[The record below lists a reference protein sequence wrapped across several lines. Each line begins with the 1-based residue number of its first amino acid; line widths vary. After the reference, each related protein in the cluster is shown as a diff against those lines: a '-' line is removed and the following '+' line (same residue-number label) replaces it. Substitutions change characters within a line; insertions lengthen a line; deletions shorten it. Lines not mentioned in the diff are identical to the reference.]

1 MLINFELVKF
11 FVQISLMLFTAVVF
25 GQLTRKVGMPEIVGE
40 LIAGIILGPNILR
53 HFCPNNI
60 YFNGI
65 TSEINLF
72 LQFGM
77 VLFMFVSG
85 TKINTTFVLTK
96 RKSIIYASLLGMLIP
111 LILGVS
117 IVLLLPITLNAPS
130 GKDKLIYAFFVGIAL
145 SISALPIIIKTLTD
159 LNISD
164 LEIGNIIISA
174 ATIDDIAGWTMFAC
188 LINISVL
195 DGSIYLIFI
204 SILKFITFIL
214 VLTTIGAKICSMICN
229 FNEKYVQNKMINFS
243 IIIFMLT
250 LVSTIAELIGIHPLF
265 AAFLLGVAL
274 RKDFQSKRSL
284 IDTRIAINSFAANMF
299 APLYFVSIGM
309 KVDFIT
315 NFNILLVIIVL
326 IIAFVGK
333 IAGASTGA
341 LLGGANWKDA
351 LIIGAGMNSRG
362 AVEIIL
368 ASAAVELNI
377 IGQQLYVALIIMAV
391 ISSILSGPMI
401 KKLFSCPITRFA
413 KQQME

>member
-1 MLINFELVKF
+1 MLMNFELMNF
-11 FVQISLMLFTAVVF
+11 FVQITIMLFAAVLF
-25 GQLTRKVGMPEIVGE
+25 GQLAKKAGMPEIVGE
-40 LIAGIILGPNILR
+40 LIAGIVLGPNILK
-53 HFCPNNI
+53 HFCPDNI
-60 YFNGI
+60 YYNGI

-85 TKINTTFVLTK
+85 TKINTAFVLTK
-96 RKSIIYASLLGMLIP
+96 RKSIVYTSLLGMIIP

-117 IVLLLPITLNAPS
+117 TVLLLPETINAPP

-159 LNISD
+159 LKLSD
-164 LEIGNIIISA
+164 SEIGNIIISA

-195 DGSIYLIFI
+195 DGAIYLTFI
-204 SILKFITFIL
+204 SIFKFVVFIL

-243 IIIFMLT
+243 IIIIMLT
-250 LVSTIAELIGIHPLF
+250 LISTIAELIGIHPLF
-265 AAFLLGVAL
+265 AAFLFGVAL
-274 RKDFQSKRSL
+274 RKDFQSKSSL

-309 KVDFIT
+309 KVDFI
-315 NFNILLVIIVL
+315 NNINILLIVIIL
-326 IIAFVGK
+326 SIAFVGK

-368 ASAAVELNI
+368 ASTAVELNI
-377 IGQQLYVALIIMAV
+377 IEEQLYVALIIMAV

-401 KKLFSCPITRFA
+401 DKIFSFSIGKK
-413 KQQME
+413 